1 MSQHEV
7 DIYKRLLERER
18 SARKEAERILEE
30 RSMELYH
37 ANVELKELNL
47 NLESTVEKRTKEIEL
62 ISRFPD
68 ENPNPVFRISFDGF
82 LLYSNG
88 SSEEIIQSI
97 AQRNS
102 HGFLGREW
110 KRAAR
115 LAKIKKKEF
124 TIEIKADNRFF
135 LLNVCP
141 IFDAQYI
148 NVYGTDITRLREAE
162 KIADESQKQFEQ
174 IVQNASDIIFRA
186 DQEGKFTF
194 TNPMA
199 TKILGYSEKELLGR
213 HFMEFIHPEFQAE
226 IYGFYVQQLE
236 NKQVGSYREF
246 PVISKSGKKIWLA
259 QNTQMLFESNGE
271 VHVTS
276 IARDITEKRESD
288 QAVLNLKNRLVTL
301 LSNFKSGVLLADSE
315 GKIETTNEFLLNWF
329 NIHSLDANNLLFI
342 EQVFEQIKGELMEPE
357 IFEKTIQQDIQLHK
371 TSERK
376 KFFMKDGRV
385 FDLEYT
391 PIMTTQGEK
400 GSFWF
405 FHDVTDE
412 HNSQVLLQNSEEK
425 YRGII
430 ENLEMGILEVDNN
443 ENIIHANAIFC
454 KMVGYEA
461 DNIVG
466 KNARNLFIP
475 SDKEIEVFNEALSE
489 RQKGNANVYE
499 ALVKKN
505 GGELIPMIISGAP
518 IFDQNGQLIGSIGLH
533 VDISS
538 QKETEKILAE
548 AKEKAE
554 ASSHAKEVFLAHM
567 SHEIRTPMNAI
578 IGMSSLLSN
587 TELTGKQKVYLDAI
601 RTSSKNLLSI
611 INDILDFSKIEAGKL
626 NVETIGFHVDKLVK
640 NAIGSVNHL
649 AAGKSIMLSFKID
662 PKISPVVLGD
672 PTRINQILLNLL
684 SNAIKFTP
692 DGKVE
697 LIAKVVKQEGKSQRI
712 CFEVKD
718 TGIGIDTSKI
728 NKIFESFSQ
737 EDDSVSRKYG
747 GTGLGLTISKQLV
760 ELMNGKIWVES
771 QKGMGTSF
779 FFELD
784 FNMGQY
790 KDLPHDLQN
799 IPQSSGKLKGL
810 RVLVVEDNQLNQF
823 LATTILEGKGIVVET
838 AGNGLEAIES
848 LKNQSFDLILM
859 DIQMPY
865 MGGIEATEKIRKE
878 MNISTPIIALTAKAL
893 TGDEKRYHE
902 AGMNDFLSKP
912 FEPEILLQK
921 IQNILDLSE
930 PIPVVETQM
939 PIKEIKVIYS
949 LDKIKEVASGNDEFI
964 QKMISIFVK
973 NTPTLVQNMH
983 VGLQTGDYDQI
994 YSMAHQLKPSI
1005 DLMEIQEIAQVIRNI
1020 EECSRNRMDLDTLS
1034 DKIDQVDAVL
1044 VEVVKQL
1051 KTEFSV

>member
-1 MSQHEV
+1 
-7 DIYKRLLERER
+7 
-18 SARKEAERILEE
+18 
-30 RSMELYH
+30 
-37 ANVELKELNL
+37 
-47 NLESTVEKRTKEIEL
+47 
-62 ISRFPD
+62 
-68 ENPNPVFRISFDGF
+68 
-82 LLYSNG
+82 
-88 SSEEIIQSI
+88 
-97 AQRNS
+97 
-102 HGFLGREW
+102 
-110 KRAAR
+110 
-115 LAKIKKKEF
+115 
-124 TIEIKADNRFF
+124 
-135 LLNVCP
+135 
-141 IFDAQYI
+141 
-148 NVYGTDITRLREAE
+148 
-162 KIADESQKQFEQ
+162 
-174 IVQNASDIIFRA
+174 
-186 DQEGKFTF
+186 
-194 TNPMA
+194 
-199 TKILGYSEKELLGR
+199 
-213 HFMEFIHPEFQAE
+213 
-226 IYGFYVQQLE
+226 
-236 NKQVGSYREF
+236 
-246 PVISKSGKKIWLA
+246 
-259 QNTQMLFESNGE
+259 
-271 VHVTS
+271 
-276 IARDITEKRESD
+276 
-288 QAVLNLKNRLVTL
+288 
-301 LSNFKSGVLLADSE
+301 
-315 GKIETTNEFLLNWF
+315 
-329 NIHSLDANNLLFI
+329 
-342 EQVFEQIKGELMEPE
+342 
-357 IFEKTIQQDIQLHK
+357 
-371 TSERK
+371 
-376 KFFMKDGRV
+376 
-385 FDLEYT
+385 
-391 PIMTTQGEK
+391 
-400 GSFWF
+400 
-405 FHDVTDE
+405 
-412 HNSQVLLQNSEEK
+412 
-425 YRGII
+425 
-430 ENLEMGILEVDNN
+430 
-443 ENIIHANAIFC
+443 
-454 KMVGYEA
+454 
-461 DNIVG
+461 
-466 KNARNLFIP
+466 
-475 SDKEIEVFNEALSE
+475 
-489 RQKGNANVYE
+489 
-499 ALVKKN
+499 
-505 GGELIPMIISGAP
+505 
-518 IFDQNGQLIGSIGLH
+518 LIGSIGLH

-538 QKETEKILAE
+538 QKETEKVLAE

-662 PKISPVVLGD
+662 PQISPVVLGD

-718 TGIGIDTSKI
+718 TGIGIDASKI

-784 FNMGQY
+784 LNMGQY

-799 IPQSSGKLKGL
+799 ARQSTGKLKGL

-865 MGGIEATEKIRKE
+865 MGGIEATEKIRTE

-930 PIPVVETQM
+930 PIPVVEPQIPKT
-939 PIKEIKVIYS
+939 EIKVIYS

-983 VGLQTGDYDQI
+983 VGLQMGDYDQI

-1020 EECSRNRMDLDTLS
+1020 EDCSRNRMDLDTLS